1 MRTVTLGLIA
11 AAGIAMAAPAAAQG
25 VYVGA
30 GPVGVGVGPGPGYYD
45 EGYYGPHY
53 AVPYRDGYRYDRDY
67 AYGGECRVRV
77 IHHNG
82 YVTRIRR
89 CD

>member
-1 MRTVTLGLIA
+1 
-11 AAGIAMAAPAAAQG
+11 
-25 VYVGA
+25 
-30 GPVGVGVGPGPGYYD
+30 VGVGPGPGYYD